1 MTRTRISR
9 GFTLIE
15 LLVVIAIIA
24 ILASILFPVFAR
36 ARENAR
42 RTSCASNLKQ
52 FGLAMM
58 QYVQDN
64 DETYPNAIGVVGAAP
79 PGGAWN
85 MGTAGGFNKWAW
97 QQLLYPYHKNLQI
110 FRCPSGLNDGT
121 FNYPTYGNYG
131 ANNQIITAETLT
143 PRKLAA
149 ISAPAGTYAIMDAG
163 TWSVAPGRADPAN
176 ASTSSNFGNFI
187 PGIGTLG
194 SACATAGNI
203 YDVLKDDCLKGRHFE
218 GVNMAFA
225 DGHVKWLK
233 IGVVSAEAR
242 KTTPVLYGAWNYA
255 NQ

>member
-1 MTRTRISR
+1 MIRTRKAQ

-42 RTSCASNLKQ
+42 RTSCSSNLKQ

-58 QYVQDN
+58 QYVQDY
-64 DETYPNAIGVVGAAP
+64 DETYPNAIGTVGAAP

-85 MGTAGGFNKWAW
+85 MGSAAGFNKWAW

-110 FRCPSGLNDGT
+110 FRCPSGLNHSN

-131 ANNQIITAETLT
+131 ANNQIITAETL
-143 PRKLAA
+143 PARKLSA
-149 ISAPAGTYAIMDAG
+149 ITAPAGTYAIMDAG
-163 TWSVAPGRADPAN
+163 TWSVAPGRADPTN
-176 ASTSSNFGNFI
+176 SGTSSNFGNFI
-187 PGIGTLG
+187 PGIGKLG
-194 SACATAGNI
+194 SACAIAGNV
-203 YDVLKDDCLKGRHFE
+203 YDVLQDDCLKGRHFE

-233 IGVVSAEAR
+233 TDVVSTEAR
-242 KTTPVLYGAWNYA
+242 KTTPVANGAWNFA